1 MQPEAEQLLH
11 DYLDSLPEDH
21 PHRQAYAS
29 AWAFGD
35 NPALAGE
42 LGRLVVQG
50 IKTATA
56 SLEQE
61 YQPAGDELLPKPG
74 DLSVVLG
81 GDHKPLCIIETIEI
95 RILPFGQVD
104 PQFAYDEGEG
114 DRSLAFWRS
123 EHTTYFGRV
132 CQQFGCTLNDEL
144 PVVCERFQVVYWAG
158 DQV

>member
-1 MQPEAEQLLH
+1 MQPEAEQLLR
-11 DYLDSLPEDH
+11 DYLDSLPKNH
-21 PHRQAYAS
+21 QHRQAFAS

-35 NPALAGE
+35 NPALADE
-42 LGRLVVQG
+42 LGTLVVQG

-61 YQPAGDELLPKPG
+61 YQPAGDEPLPKPG

-81 GDHKPLCIIETIEI
+81 GDDKPLCIIETTEI

-123 EHTTYFGRV
+123 EHTKYFGRV
-132 CQQFGCTLNDEL
+132 CQQIGCTLDDDL
-144 PVVCERFQVVYWAG
+144 PVVCERFRVVYRAG
-158 DQV
+158 DQA